1 MNRQYS
7 ILNQCLQLVESSDM
21 PNIEKNHI
29 ASQLIQMKR
38 ILLNHSM
45 TKGNSGLTFFDE
57 VLLGLLCQMQ
67 IRCCGNSEGDLF
79 EYLTNH
85 IGDVLNTLRGDHQLS
100 EIEPQRGRR
109 TMSATLHPEK
119 ISIN

>member
-21 PNIEKNHI
+21 PNIEKNHL

-38 ILLNHSM
+38 VLLSHSM
-45 TKGNSGLTFFDE
+45 TKGNSGLIFFDE

-67 IRCCGNSEGDLF
+67 IRCGGNCDGNLF

-85 IGDVLNTLRGDHQLS
+85 IGDVLHTLGRDHQL
-100 EIEPQRGRR
+100 
-109 TMSATLHPEK
+109 T
-119 ISIN
+119 